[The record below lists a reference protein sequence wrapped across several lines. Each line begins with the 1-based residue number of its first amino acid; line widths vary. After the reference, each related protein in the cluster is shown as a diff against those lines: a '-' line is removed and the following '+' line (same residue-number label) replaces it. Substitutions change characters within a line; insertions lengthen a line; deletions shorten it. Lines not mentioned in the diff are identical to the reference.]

1 MSLASKFCFKIW
13 HLNLRFGFWHLKID
27 ANNSSGTSLSQ
38 VIPKFEPFGSSSI
51 TFFSNSRTSEPGL
64 WTQVRVARTW
74 PWAAG
79 YYPPIRVP
87 AQHSLKGGG
96 DENRRVFSGGGE
108 LKVSW
113 VKFLVLIPSGT
124 HRRARVVSLDPLPP
138 VLSPSCLS
146 LFFTR
151 ALSLSLSLSSCLFI
165 KIVAFISIGSKKCI

>member
-13 HLNLRFGFWHLKID
+13 HLNLRFGFWHFKID

-51 TFFSNSRTSEPGL
+51 TFFSNSRTSKPGL
-64 WTQVRVARTW
+64 WTRVRVARTW

-87 AQHSLKGGG
+87 AQHWLKGGG
-96 DENRRVFSGGGE
+96 HENRRVLSGGGE
-108 LKVSW
+108 LNVSR

-124 HRRARVVSLDPLPP
+124 HRRARVVSFDPLPP

-146 LFFTR
+146 
-151 ALSLSLSLSSCLFI
+151 LSLSLSLSSCLFI
-165 KIVAFISIGSKKCI
+165 KIVAFISLGSKKCI